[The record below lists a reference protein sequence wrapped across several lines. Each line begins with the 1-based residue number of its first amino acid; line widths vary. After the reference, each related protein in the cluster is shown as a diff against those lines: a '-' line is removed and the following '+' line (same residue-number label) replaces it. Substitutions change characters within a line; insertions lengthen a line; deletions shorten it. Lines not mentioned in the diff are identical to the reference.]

1 MQNKRRLLR
10 EYRSYDDLSEHFRM
24 FGSQSLDSLQ
34 DRVDMNPSGSDGVST
49 DGLDYYQSCSQS
61 HSGLLREHN
70 FKVKSYYYNVGNCV
84 HCRKR

>member
-10 EYRSYDDLSEHFRM
+10 EYRSYDDLSEHYRM

-34 DRVDMNPSGSDGVST
+34 DRVDMNPSGCDGLST
-49 DGLDYYQSCSQS
+49 DGLDFCSQS

-70 FKVKSYYYNVGNCV
+70 FKIKSYYYNVGNCV